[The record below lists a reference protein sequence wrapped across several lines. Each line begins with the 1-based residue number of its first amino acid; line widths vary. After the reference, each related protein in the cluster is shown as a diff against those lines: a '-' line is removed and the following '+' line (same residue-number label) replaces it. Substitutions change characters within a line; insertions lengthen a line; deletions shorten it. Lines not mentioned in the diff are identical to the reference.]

1 MFNVATCALGNTDK
15 TDIVIVHVFALLLL
29 LLIEITIGGS
39 GKSIDDSG
47 DIGGRGEDVD
57 WCGLIL
63 SRGFLSSG
71 LRR

>member
-1 MFNVATCALGNTDK
+1 VATCALGNTDK
-15 TDIVIVHVFALLLL
+15 TDIVVVHVLALLLL
-29 LLIEITIGGS
+29 LVKIATGGS

-47 DIGGRGEDVD
+47 DVGGRGEDVD
-57 WCGLIL
+57 WCVLIL